1 VELDL
6 PGLLGLVLLL
16 ILSFY
21 FTAAR
26 SALVN
31 ARRQALRELAEKG
44 NRKAGLAAAVA
55 EDSTKVLGT
64 FHLAGT
70 LTHFLIASLAI
81 SMFFPALAG
90 WLTQRLEYL
99 SLRGTALSYLI
110 IAIPMAL
117 LVYLVTEMLPDALVH
132 GGDAD
137 QWAMSLARPAALTI
151 AVFKPLVWLLMKI
164 RHLIAA
170 PLGSEKSTITEEE
183 IMTLVDA
190 GEEEGSIELGEKEMI
205 YSIFQL
211 DDTVAREIMIPR
223 IDIVAVDIGT
233 SVEEARETIINAGH
247 SRIPVYE
254 GSLDHILGVLY
265 AKDLL
270 SASHRGEPFSD
281 LRSLLRPARYVPESK
296 KVRDLLREL
305 QTGKVHI
312 AVVIDEYGGTAGLV
326 TLEDIVE
333 EIFGEIQDE
342 YDAAEEA
349 LYEEISPEEM
359 IFDARIN
366 LDDFNH
372 VMDTSLPDESSDT
385 LGGFIYAELGKV
397 PDPGEMVRTESLQLE
412 VLSVEDRRIRKVR
425 VKRVEPE
432 ESTPPAQNGKDQ
444 LISGQSNGR

>member
-1 VELDL
+1 VEIDL

-21 FTAAR
+21 FTAAQ

-31 ARRQALRELAEKG
+31 ARRPVLRELAEKG
-44 NRKAGLAAAVA
+44 NRRAGLAATVA
-55 EDSTKVLGT
+55 EDSSKVLGT

-90 WLTQRLEYL
+90 WLTQRLEL
-99 SLRGTALSYLI
+99 FQLRGTVLSYLI

-117 LVYLVTEMLPDALVH
+117 LVYLLTEMLPDALVH
-132 GGDAD
+132 GGDTD
-137 QWAMSLARPAALTI
+137 QWAMMLARPAALTI
-151 AVFKPLVWLLMKI
+151 AVFQPLVWLLMKV

-233 SVEEARETIINAGH
+233 SVEQARETIINAGH

-270 SASHRGEPFSD
+270 SASHHGEPFSD
-281 LRSLLRPARYVPESK
+281 LRLLLRPARYVPESK

-342 YDAAEEA
+342 
-349 LYEEISPEEM
+349 
-359 IFDARIN
+359 
-366 LDDFNH
+366 
-372 VMDTSLPDESSDT
+372 
-385 LGGFIYAELGKV
+385 
-397 PDPGEMVRTESLQLE
+397 
-412 VLSVEDRRIRKVR
+412 
-425 VKRVEPE
+425 
-432 ESTPPAQNGKDQ
+432 
-444 LISGQSNGR
+444 